1 MTPAQAR
8 SPNRHRRRGRSE
20 ANAGGGQREVNY
32 RQLRNPFTPQAVFSD
47 DQITAMHNEALS
59 VLEDL
64 GIKVLLPEAR
74 AIFAAGGALV
84 DEDTETVRIG
94 REIVEA
100 ALASA
105 PRSVHCRAG
114 APERDVTLE
123 LGSLTFQPGAG
134 APHATDL
141 TRGHRPGSGRDF
153 RELIKLTH
161 HFDVLHLLP
170 PLVEPQDVSP
180 ELRHY
185 FTMQAQLGLSDK
197 LPFVFS
203 RGTPQVSDS
212 FEMLRD
218 FRGLSDDEF
227 TAELRCLSYPPKFGQ

>member
-1 MTPAQAR
+1 MLAALPSRRTTRVTARLWLVSYDYSCCSDHMSPAQAR

-84 DEDTETVRIG
+84 DEDTEIGRIG

-114 APERDVTLE
+114 AP
-123 LGSLTFQPGAG
+123 
-134 APHATDL
+134 
-141 TRGHRPGSGRDF
+141 SG
-153 RELIKLTH
+153 
-161 HFDVLHLLP
+161 
-170 PLVEPQDVSP
+170 
-180 ELRHY
+180 
-185 FTMQAQLGLSDK
+185 
-197 LPFVFS
+197 
-203 RGTPQVSDS
+203 
-212 FEMLRD
+212 
-218 FRGLSDDEF
+218 
-227 TAELRCLSYPPKFGQ
+227 TARL